1 MTIVEGALDTGR
13 IPEGN
18 SIKLL
23 CTSNAN
29 PSDVAYQWYMNDEQI
44 VDATLNELV
53 IFVIINPCEYLRR
66 INRGNSRTKSDKSF
80 HKKIMV
86 FVLQEIFNVT
96 RRYQNSVVKCQAQNI
111 VGSGGDST
119 TLDVICTYFNK
130 RAYEPRRSSRSK

>member
-23 CTSNAN
+23 CISNAH

-53 IFVIINPCEYLRR
+53 IFVISACEP
-66 INRGNSRTKSDKSF
+66 
-80 HKKIMV
+80 V
-86 FVLQEIFNVT
+86 
-96 RRYQNSVVKCQAQNI
+96 
-111 VGSGGDST
+111 
-119 TLDVICTYFNK
+119 
-130 RAYEPRRSSRSK
+130 